1 MKHLALLTLVLLA
14 VAAGYFVYT
23 TDPIDSR
30 IQTTSSNTEQSDSN
44 FDNVRFYKPSRV
56 IPEFYLQT
64 ASGDFQLE
72 NFNDH
77 WTILFLGYMSCPD
90 ICPTTLQNLARVYPE
105 LKRQNENLQ
114 VLLVSADPQRDTPE
128 NLQTYTQFFHSDF
141 MGATAEHKHLLPFTQ
156 SIGLVYSMSEG
167 LDKDSYLVN
176 HSASLLII
184 DPEGRLAATIKPD
197 FSINPPSIN
206 YGQITA
212 VLSKLK

>member
-1 MKHLALLTLVLLA
+1 MRYLALLTLVLLA

-23 TDPIDSR
+23 PEPINSR
-30 IQTTSSNTEQSDSN
+30 IQTTNSNTEQSDSN

-90 ICPTTLQNLARVYPE
+90 ICPTTLQNLARIYPE
-105 LKRQNENLQ
+105 LKLQSESLQ
-114 VLLVSADPQRDTPE
+114 VVLVSADPQRDTPK
-128 NLQTYTQFFHSDF
+128 NLLAYTQFFNLDF
-141 MGATAEHKHLLPFTQ
+141 MGATAEHKYLLPFTQ
-156 SIGLVYSMSEG
+156 SVGLVYSMSEG
-167 LDKDSYLVN
+167 VDKDSYLVN
-176 HSASLLII
+176 HSASLIII
-184 DPEGRLAATIKPD
+184 DSEGRLAATIKPD

-206 YGQITA
+206 YSQIAA
-212 VLSKLK
+212 VLSELK